1 MPVNTAAGA
10 RFSIGTKT
18 PMATAVA
25 YAADTWVEVAEV
37 ENLGEFGDQVSSATF
52 TALADRRVR
61 KFKGTYDA
69 GDMTLTL
76 GFDSGDK
83 GQDALNVALKDE
95 SSGDYNFKV
104 ELEDGDIFYFAGK
117 VMSRR
122 IATGGAADIVKANV
136 SIAINSEVLEV
147 EPVVTP

>member
-1 MPVNTAAGA
+1 M
-10 RFSIGTKT
+10 
-18 PMATAVA
+18 
-25 YAADTWVEVAEV
+25 
-37 ENLGEFGDQVSSATF
+37 
-52 TALADRRVR
+52 R

>member
-18 PMATAVA
+18 PFTTATA
-25 YAADTWVEVAEV
+25 YAGDTWTEVAEI
-37 ENLGEFGDQVSSATF
+37 ENLGEFGDQVSASTF
-52 TALADRRVR
+52 TALANRRVR
-61 KFKGTYDA
+61 KFKGTFDA
-69 GDMTLTL
+69 GDMALTL
-76 GFDSGDK
+76 GFDSGDE
-83 GQDALNVALKDE
+83 GQDLLNVALKDE
-95 SSGDYNFKV
+95 TSSDYNFKV

-122 IATGGAADIVKANV
+122 IAPGAAADIVKANV

-147 EPVVTP
+147 EPAVTP

>member
-10 RFSIGTKT
+10 RFSIGTT
-18 PMATAVA
+18 APATDEAS
-25 YAADTWVEVAEV
+25 YEADNWVEVGEI

-69 GDMTLTL
+69 GDMELTL
-76 GFDSGDK
+76 GFDSGDE
-83 GQDALNVALKDE
+83 GQTALNGALKD
-95 SSGDYNFKV
+95 SKSHDYNFKV
-104 ELEDGDIFYFAGK
+104 ELEDGDIFYFSGK

-122 IATGGAADIVKANV
+122 IAPGSAEDVVKANV
-136 SIAINSEVLEV
+136 SIAINSAVIEIAA
-147 EPVVTP
+147 P

>member
-18 PMATAVA
+18 PFDTVA
-25 YAADTWVEVAEV
+25 GYAGDTWTEVAEI
-37 ENLGEFGDQVSSATF
+37 ENLGEFGDQVSASTF
-52 TALADRRVR
+52 TALANRRVR

-69 GDMTLTL
+69 GDMALTL
-76 GFDSGDK
+76 GFDSGDE
-83 GQDALNVALKDE
+83 GQDLLNAALKDE
-95 SSGDYNFKV
+95 SSSDYNFKV

-122 IATGGAADIVKANV
+122 IAAGAAADIVKANV

>member
-10 RFSIGTKT
+10 RLSIGTKT
-18 PMATAVA
+18 PATDATS
-25 YAADTWVEVAEV
+25 YAADTYVEVGEI
-37 ENLGEFGDQVSSATF
+37 ENLGEFGDQVSAATF

-76 GFDSGDK
+76 GFDSGDD
-83 GQDALNVALKDE
+83 GQNALNAALKDAG
-95 SSGDYNFKV
+95 SDDYNFKV
-104 ELEDGDIFYFAGK
+104 ELEDGDVFYFGGK

-122 IATGGAADIVKANV
+122 IATGAAADIVKANV
-136 SIAINSEVLEV
+136 SIAINTAVIEV
-147 EPVVTP
+147 PAP

>member
-10 RFSIGTKT
+10 ICSIGTKT

-25 YAADTWVEVAEV
+25 YAADTWTEIGEI
-37 ENLGEFGDQVSSATF
+37 ENLGEFGDQVSAATF

-69 GDMTLTL
+69 GDMTLTI
-76 GFDSGDK
+76 GFSSGDE
-83 GQDALNVALKDE
+83 GQAALNVALKDE
-95 SSGDYNFKV
+95 SSSDYNFRV

-122 IATGGAADIVKANV
+122 IATGAAADIVKVNV
-136 SIAINSEVLEV
+136 SIAINTEVLEV

>member
-10 RFSIGTKT
+10 TLSIGTKT
-18 PMATAVA
+18 TATDEAS
-25 YAADTWVEVAEV
+25 YAADTYVEVGEI
-37 ENLGEFGDQVSSATF
+37 ENLGEFGDQVAAATF

-69 GDMTLTL
+69 GDLAL
-76 GFDSGDK
+76 VIGFDSGDA
-83 GQDALNVALKDE
+83 GQNALNAALKDA

-104 ELEDGDIFYFAGK
+104 KLEDGDIFYFGGK

-122 IATGGAADIVKANV
+122 IVTGGADDIVKANV
-136 SIAINSEVLEV
+136 SIAINTEVLEI
-147 EPVVTP
+147 PAP